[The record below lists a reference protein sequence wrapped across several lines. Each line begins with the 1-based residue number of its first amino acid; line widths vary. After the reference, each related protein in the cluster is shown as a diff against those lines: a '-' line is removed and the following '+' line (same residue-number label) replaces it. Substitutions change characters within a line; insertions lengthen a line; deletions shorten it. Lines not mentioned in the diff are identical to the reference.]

1 MSTPYIANGNAAAG
15 GKGGSMGG
23 FQTPTT
29 YPSVGQ
35 NPVAGGTN
43 SPAGGKGGGNPQTL
57 PSFTPPGASTMPAP
71 TGEVVNPQGPDAFEQ
86 GLNAMNQG
94 MDWFGNQLGYT
105 GQQLGGDYNAAGLD
119 SGKYMSQLGKAGGGG
134 YRAAMMSAP
143 DKALYDYNAAM
154 AQGQSY
160 QAQQLSDKNINDYM
174 NPYTQSVIDSSMNDL
189 DKARQQ
195 AINST
200 GVAATQG
207 GAFGGDR
214 HAIME
219 SQNNADYM
227 DQVART
233 SSQLRNQGYQN
244 AQQAAMGDVN
254 SVNQQRGMT
263 AQMAQ
268 QANMANQAAM
278 NDRSQFMGSTA
289 NSNAMQTGLANQSA
303 TNAASALGAQLGSQ
317 ASIANANNKN
327 AMLGR
332 LMGYENAN
340 NQFNSSMDFAKD
352 QFNAGQAQQDWQNQ
366 FNAANQY
373 YGMGNDRWGMAQDA
387 TDALAGAGNQIDGF
401 NQQLINQIKGMFDQQ
416 TGAPQ
421 QSMDELLASMGGLTG
436 SGSTTTS
443 SDPGLMGWLGAGA
456 GLAGAAGGIGWKPFG
471 GK

>member
-1 MSTPYIANGNAAAG
+1 
-15 GKGGSMGG
+15 
-23 FQTPTT
+23 
-29 YPSVGQ
+29 
-35 NPVAGGTN
+35 
-43 SPAGGKGGGNPQTL
+43 
-57 PSFTPPGASTMPAP
+57 
-71 TGEVVNPQGPDAFEQ
+71 
-86 GLNAMNQG
+86 MNQG
-94 MDWFGNQLGYT
+94 MDWFGNQMGYQ
-105 GQQLGGDYNAAGLD
+105 GQQLDGNYNVAGINGQNYLD
-119 SGKYMSQLGKAGGGG
+119 QMGTAGGGG

-160 QAQQLSDKNINDYM
+160 QAQQLSDKNISDYM

-195 AINST
+195 AMNST
-200 GVAATQG
+200 GAQATAG

-254 SVNQQRGMT
+254 SVNQQRGMS

-268 QANMANQAAM
+268 QANLANQSAA

-317 ASIANANNKN
+317 ASIANANSKN
-327 AMLGR
+327 AMLGQ

-340 NQFNSSMDFAKD
+340 NQFNATMDFSKD

-387 TDALAGAGNQIDGF
+387 TDALAGVGGQIDKT
-401 NQQLINQIKGMFDQQ
+401 NQTLLDQQLAQFMQQI
-416 TGAPQ
+416 GAPGQ
-421 QSMDELLASMGGLTG
+421 GMDALLGAMGGLTG
-436 SGSTTTS
+436 SGTTTTS
-443 SDPGLMGWLGAGA
+443 KDPGLMGWLGAGA
-456 GLAGAAGGIGWKPFG
+456 GMAGAAGGLGWSPFG